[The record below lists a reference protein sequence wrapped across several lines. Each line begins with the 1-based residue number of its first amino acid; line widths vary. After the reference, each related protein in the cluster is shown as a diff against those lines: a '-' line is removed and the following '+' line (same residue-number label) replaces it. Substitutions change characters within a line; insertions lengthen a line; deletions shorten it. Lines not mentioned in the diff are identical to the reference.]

1 MSKQDDI
8 IKGVSIATDYA
19 MRVNVDESVMAQIFI
34 YVSPHVSQINLQ
46 VYLNGWKQDVRADI
60 NKSIYWSMQDD
71 GYPDKCTD
79 KFIANVQQLLKRIN
93 KEVYK

>member
-8 IKGVSIATDYA
+8 IKGVSVATDYA
-19 MRVNVDESVMAQIFI
+19 MRVNVDERVMTQIFV
-34 YVSPHVSQINLQ
+34 YVSPHVNQISIQ
-46 VYLNGWKQDVRADI
+46 VYLNGWNQDAKADI
-60 NKSIYWSMQDD
+60 NKHIYWSMQDD

-79 KFIANVQQLLKRIN
+79 KFIANVQQLLERIN